1 MVERDH
7 NRFAFAITQSIHQI
21 LIKCP
26 RTKSKKLIMEKV
38 VANPTLQSSLP
49 NYFISK
55 RLAMATQELVVGL
68 CVYVKN
74 KTIKLKC

>member
-1 MVERDH
+1 
-7 NRFAFAITQSIHQI
+7 
-21 LIKCP
+21 
-26 RTKSKKLIMEKV
+26 MEKV